1 MATAIPSNWNS
12 LSGGTSTLGNPA
24 DLGPY
29 RGLVQ
34 ERGGVYDQ
42 RSQDQWDWA
51 RDQFKKNAG
60 ITDQVQKQA
69 LDTGAMFTDWSKK
82 DRALY
87 DESYVPAMKEQLDYA
102 RSYTTPERMAANRGA
117 AMAGSNITFDAAADM
132 AKRALMSYGVD
143 PSSGRY
149 AGLDAGLAAKRAA
162 SAAGQGTKSDRDTE
176 MMGQQLLANAIRTG
190 QVLPGQAANEAGVS
204 LAAGNQA
211 VNTGLAT
218 TASGAQTM
226 GTGLQWAGM
235 GDDMMKEWKD
245 SLLRQTQLGMQQ
257 NRDVAEQQLA
267 REKLAQGSSSGI
279 GAALGV
285 AGPLLKMGGSMA
297 MNYFMPGSGSMMGG
311 GAGPLAGAGSGST
324 FRKGGPVRKLRRF
337 RAGGMVRDVEDQNE
351 DENVHRG
358 YRPKV
363 RDEPARQWREP
374 MDTSDWDPER
384 PESDTDED
392 RGQDE
397 QNWVPNYDRRYA
409 AGGAIPEDNT
419 DEMPPFDPEG
429 ADYDYRTARLAG
441 IHRGPDGHMASRDPV
456 TGMQLKGR
464 RHPTFDQAIEEDRRQ
479 GYGLEKREGRYYTKP
494 FKRFDMGGFT
504 GPDVPPM
511 DIGTGQDFDPYDP
524 AGELWGQFDKDNPE
538 REDDQGEGIGRGV
551 GGQVGSLVGQIW
563 GPIGAMAGREIGQKL
578 GAGVGAAVQGK
589 WGDAAESLVE
599 GTPLDFAFAEGG
611 EVPDD
616 EDMFVDTPDEGMGE
630 EPSNMVP
637 PEASPSGGEETDDV
651 HALLNEGEF
660 VIPKDVTSWFGEK
673 FFQNIIQKA
682 YKEKSA
688 AQAQGEPVSPQQQ
701 QAIQMSPPS
710 FESMGA

>member
-1 MATAIPSNWNS
+1 MATAVPTNWNA

-29 RGLVQ
+29 RGLIQ
-34 ERGGVYDQ
+34 ERGGVYDT
-42 RSQDQWDWA
+42 RSNDQYDWA
-51 RDQFKKNAG
+51 KSQFAKNAG
-60 ITDQVQKQA
+60 VSDEVQKRA
-69 LDTGAMFTDWSKK
+69 LDTGSMFTDWSKK

-102 RSYTTPERMAANRGA
+102 RSYTTPERMAANRAGA
-117 AMAGSNITFDAAADM
+117 ITGTNITFDAAADM
-132 AKRALMSYGVD
+132 AKRSLMSYGVD

-162 SAAGQGTKSDRDTE
+162 TAAGTATRSDRDTE

-204 LAAGNQA
+204 LAANNQA

-226 GTGLQWAGM
+226 GTGLQWAGL
-235 GDDMMKEWKD
+235 GDDMMKEWKN
-245 SLLRQTQLGMQQ
+245 SLLQQTELGMKQ
-257 NRDVAEQQLA
+257 NRDVAEQELA
-267 REKLAQGSSSGI
+267 RQKMEQGSSSGV

-297 MNYFMPGSGSMMGG
+297 MNYFMPGSGAVAGGMMGG
-311 GAGPLAGAGSGST
+311 SGMT
-324 FRKGGPVRKLRRF
+324 FRRGGPVRKYQR
-337 RAGGMVRDVEDQNE
+337 GGMVI
-351 DENVHRG
+351 DEQGN
-358 YRPKV
+358 PI
-363 RDEPARQWREP
+363 REP
-374 MDTSDWDPER
+374 E
-384 PESDTDED
+384 
-392 RGQDE
+392 
-397 QNWVPNYDRRYA
+397 
-409 AGGAIPEDNT
+409 
-419 DEMPPFDPEG
+419 FDPEG
-429 ADYDYRTARLAG
+429 EGYDYDQARAAG
-441 IHRGPDGHMASRDPV
+441 MGPDEEGHWQSREPDS
-456 TGMQLKGR
+456 GMMLKGR
-464 RHPTFDQAIEEDRRQ
+464 KHPTFGKGVEEDRRK
-479 GYGLEKREGRYYTKP
+479 GYGLEKQNGRYYTKP
-494 FKRFDMGGFT
+494 FKRYDMGGFT
-504 GPDVPPM
+504 GPDVPPI

-563 GPIGAMAGREIGQKL
+563 GPIGGMAGREIGQKL
-578 GAGVGAAVQGK
+578 GGGVGAAVQGK
-589 WGDAAESLVE
+589 WGEAAENLVE

-611 EVPDD
+611 AVPEDD
-616 EDMFVDTPDEGMGE
+616 EMFVDTPDEGMGE
-630 EPSNMVP
+630 EPANMVP
-637 PEASPSGGEETDDV
+637 PEASPSNGEETDDV

-673 FFQNIIQKA
+673 FFQNLIQKA

-688 AQAQGEPVSPQQQ
+688 AQAEGEPVSPQQQ
-701 QAIQMSPPS
+701 QAISMSPPS